1 MDERMVSI
9 AWSVDG
15 TLAANKSFYWT
26 LPFGFTLQHIS
37 AVGSNANDATLSVGI
52 TGALAAAMAA
62 TALGDSGVPVEFE
75 LADFVDTVSPYH
87 FEEGD
92 VLTLT
97 VDFDGASGTAVND
110 LQIVVT
116 GLVG

>member
-9 AWSVDG
+9 CWSVDG
-15 TLAANKSFYWT
+15 TLAAGKSLYWT
-26 LPFGFTLQHIS
+26 LPFGLTLHHVA
-37 AVGSNANDATLSVGI
+37 AVGSNANDATLSIGI

-62 TALGDSGVPVEFE
+62 TAIGDSGVPVEFT

-87 FEEGD
+87 FEKGD

-97 VDFDGASGTAVND
+97 VDHDGAVGVAVAN
-110 LQIVVT
+110 LQIVLT